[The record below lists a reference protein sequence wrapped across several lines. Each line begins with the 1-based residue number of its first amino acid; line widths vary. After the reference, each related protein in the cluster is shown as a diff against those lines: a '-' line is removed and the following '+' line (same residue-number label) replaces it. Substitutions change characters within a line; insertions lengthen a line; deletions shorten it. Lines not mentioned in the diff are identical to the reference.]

1 MLVNECFERGYEFLP
16 VDINRSHASKF
27 LPENGKIRLPFTSL
41 PGLGGAAA
49 ESIMNAM
56 QSGTVL
62 SVEDLRVKAKVSK
75 SILELLEKNGA
86 LRGMSQSNQLSMF
99 G

>member
-1 MLVNECFERGYEFLP
+1 MREFFERGYDFLP
-16 VDINRSHASKF
+16 VDINKSHATKF

-41 PGLGGAAA
+41 PGLGSAAA

-56 QSGTVL
+56 RSGTVL

-75 SILELLEKNGA
+75 SVLELLENNNA
-86 LRGMSQSNQLSMF
+86 LRGMSQSNQITMF
-99 G
+99 